1 MKVKF
6 RLQEMKM
13 QTRHKIIFKNSNHMH
28 AVSDSSVDLIVTSP
42 PYPMIQMWD
51 ALFARLD
58 PGIKNALDHENG
70 MPAFELMHRQ
80 LVPVWREMFRILK
93 PGGIACVNIGDA
105 TRTVGDSFM
114 LYPNAAVIL
123 SNMLDLGFSCLPR
136 ILWRK
141 QTNAPNKF
149 MGSGMLPP
157 YAYVTLEHEHIIIFR
172 KGLRRGFTRTD
183 EKKIRR
189 ESAYFW
195 EERNVWFSDIWM
207 DLKGTTQKLKDEKV
221 RGRSAAF
228 PFELPFRLINMFSV
242 KGDTVVDP
250 FLGTGTTMMAAMAA
264 GRNSIGF
271 ELEADFQ
278 NALLDAMAV
287 IVEIS
292 NTRIDDRLAAHLAF
306 VKERT
311 DSGYDFKYTSRHY
324 GFPVMTRQEIEL
336 MFNPLLQITVTGDNE
351 YRVDYSNDPQHVY
364 RHDELPR
371 VKTESR
377 SNRSHSAKRNLPA
390 KGPVQRNLFSG

>member
-1 MKVKF
+1 
-6 RLQEMKM
+6 M
-13 QTRHKIIFKNSNHMH
+13 QTRHKIIFENSNHMH

-51 ALFARLD
+51 TLFSRLD
-58 PGIKNALDHENG
+58 PGIKKALDHENG
-70 MPAFELMHRQ
+70 MLAFELMHRQ
-80 LVPVWREMFRILK
+80 LAPVWREMLRVLK
-93 PGGIACVNIGDA
+93 PGGIACINIGDA
-105 TRTVGDSFM
+105 TRTVGDAFM

-123 SNMLDLGFSCLPR
+123 ANMLDLGFSCLPR

-172 KGLRRGFTRTD
+172 KGLRKDFARAD

-207 DLKGTTQKLKDEKV
+207 DLKGTTQRLKDDKV
-221 RGRSAAF
+221 RARSAAF
-228 PFELPFRLINMFSV
+228 PFEVPFRLINMFSV
-242 KGDTVVDP
+242 KEDTVVDP

-278 NALLDAMAV
+278 KPLLDAMDAT
-287 IVEIS
+287 VEIS
-292 NTRIDDRLAAHLAF
+292 NARINDRLAAHLTF
-306 VKERT
+306 VKERA
-311 DSGYDFKYTSRHY
+311 DNGYEFKYTNRQH

-336 MFNPLLQITVTGDNE
+336 IFNPLRQISETGNNT
-351 YRVDYSNDPQHVY
+351 YRVDYSIEPDRVY
-364 RHDELPR
+364 RDEEITAI
-371 VKTESR
+371 KTDSR
-377 SNRSHSAKRNLPA
+377 SSRGRSAKRNLPV
-390 KGPVQRNLFSG
+390 KGPIQRNLFSS

>member
-1 MKVKF
+1 
-6 RLQEMKM
+6 M
-13 QTRHKIIFKNSNHMH
+13 QTNHKIIFENSNHMH
-28 AVSDSSVDLIVTSP
+28 SAPDSSVDLIVTSP

-58 PGIKNALDHENG
+58 PRIKQALDNENG
-70 MPAFELMHRQ
+70 MLAFDLMHRQ

-93 PGGIACVNIGDA
+93 PGGMACVNIGDA

-114 LYPNAAVIL
+114 LYPNAAMIL
-123 SNMLDLGFSCLPR
+123 SNLLDLGFSCLPR

-157 YAYVTLEHEHIIIFR
+157 YAYVTLEHEHIIILR
-172 KGLRRGFTRTD
+172 KGLRRVFARTD
-183 EKKIRR
+183 EKEIRR

-207 DLKGTTQKLKDEKV
+207 DLKGTTQRLRDDNV

-228 PFELPFRLINMFSV
+228 PFEVPFRLINMFSV

-250 FLGTGTTMMAAMAA
+250 FLGTGTTMIAAMAA

-278 NALLDAMAV
+278 NALLDGMAAT
-287 IVEIS
+287 VEIS

-311 DSGYDFKYTSRHY
+311 RCEYDFKYASRRY

-336 MFNPLLQITVTGDNE
+336 IFNPLLQITVTGDNM
-351 YRVDYSNDPQHVY
+351 YRVDYSNEPQRVY
-364 RHDELPR
+364 RHDGLPP

-377 SNRSHSAKRNLPA
+377 SSRGNSAKRNFPA
-390 KGPVQRNLFSG
+390 KGPIQPKKHG

>member
-1 MKVKF
+1 MKVTFKH
-6 RLQEMKM
+6 QEMKM
-13 QTRHKIIFKNSNHMH
+13 QTSHKVIFENSHHMH

-51 ALFARLD
+51 ALFASLD
-58 PGIKNALDHENG
+58 PSIKKALDTENG
-70 MPAFELMHRQ
+70 MLAFELMHRQ
-80 LVPVWREMFRILK
+80 LFPVWREMFRILR

-114 LYPNAAVIL
+114 LYPNAAMIL
-123 SNMLDLGFSCLPR
+123 TNMLDLGFSCLPR

-172 KGLRRGFTRTD
+172 KGFRREFTRAD
-183 EKKIRR
+183 EKETRR

-207 DLKGTTQKLKDEKV
+207 DLKGTTQRLKDDSV

-228 PFELPFRLINMFSV
+228 PFEVPFRLINMFSV
-242 KGDTVVDP
+242 KGATVVDP

-271 ELEADFQ
+271 ELEADF
-278 NALLDAMAV
+278 NDALLEAMAAAV
-287 IVEIS
+287 QTS
-292 NTRIDDRLAAHLAF
+292 NARIDDRLAAHQVF
-306 VKERT
+306 VRERT
-311 DSGYDFKYTSRHY
+311 DSGYEFKYTSRPY
-324 GFPVMTRQEIEL
+324 GFPVMTRQEIAL
-336 MFNPLLQITVTGDNE
+336 FFNPLLQISASGDNM
-351 YRVDYSNDPQHVY
+351 YRVDYSNEPQQVY
-364 RHDELPR
+364 HHDNLPP
-371 VKTESR
+371 VKSQSR
-377 SNRSHSAKRNLPA
+377 SNRSHSAKRKFPA
-390 KGPVQRNLFSG
+390 KGPIQRKLFGG

>member
-6 RLQEMKM
+6 KFQEMKM
-13 QTRHKIIFKNSNHMH
+13 QTSHKIIFENSNHMH

-51 ALFARLD
+51 ALFASLD
-58 PGIKNALDHENG
+58 PSIKKALDNENG
-70 MPAFELMHRQ
+70 MLAFKLMHRQ
-80 LVPVWREMFRILK
+80 LVPVWREMFRILR

-105 TRTVGDSFM
+105 TRTVGDAFM
-114 LYPNAAVIL
+114 LYPNAAMIL

-172 KGLRRGFTRTD
+172 KGLRRGFNRTD
-183 EKKIRR
+183 EKETRR

-207 DLKGTTQKLKDEKV
+207 DLKGTTQRLKDDKV
-221 RGRSAAF
+221 RGRSAAY
-228 PFELPFRLINMFSV
+228 PFEVPFRLINMFSV

-278 NALLDAMAV
+278 NTLLEAMAA
-287 IVEIS
+287 IVETS
-292 NTRIDDRLAAHLAF
+292 NARIDDRLAAHQVF
-306 VKERT
+306 VRERAGC
-311 DSGYDFKYTSRHY
+311 GYDFKYTSRHY
-324 GFPVMTRQEIEL
+324 GFPVMTRQEIAL
-336 MFNPLLQITVTGDNE
+336 FFNPLLQISVTGDNM
-351 YRVDYSNDPQHVY
+351 YQVDYSNEPRQVY
-364 RHDELPR
+364 RHDEWPP
-371 VKTESR
+371 VKTESQ
-377 SNRSHSAKRNLPA
+377 SNSSHSAKRNFPA
-390 KGPVQRNLFSG
+390 KGPIQRNLFTG